1 MKLVA
6 TWIPRVI
13 TAQLAAALPH
23 NRLAISASALV
34 LAVSSL
40 LSLGC
45 GVTVNSSTGSAAG
58 QGGGGSTGAGAAGG
72 TGASGGIA
80 GQTIPVPS
88 VSQALT
94 GCANPNTGIA
104 GGDWGVGTNP
114 VYTFVDNQTPVVGE
128 PMYTSNT
135 IFWTSREN
143 GPGQSILM
151 AGAFTKVTKTA
162 RLALIPAGTID
173 WETLVRGSSTVISTT
188 QQGTT
193 GLSFIVPANFLA
205 GVYGFEIQDPSTS
218 PIFGLANA
226 PSLNWAIGVP
236 SVTEAAQA
244 LQHQVYDCGAE
255 QGGTLRIF
263 GKNFTA
269 SDQVILQLPTG
280 TAYSLKPSTLD
291 TNTITVAVPKTF
303 APGNYNMWVGSFPWD
318 ATSSAAAQ
326 ITVNSPLA
334 LSARK
339 VACSTLAG
347 DGVTDDT
354 KHLQSCLDW
363 YAPLAGSKE
372 VAYIAIPA
380 GTFVLTDQV
389 TTHPYEVLVGSS
401 SASTKFI
408 GRPRNLPP
416 VAWFKVSPH
425 FGMADLSLTAPA
437 NPNLLLTP
445 GIQTG
450 NPLTSGH
457 LFFNGVSFSSTSDAS
472 KGAESMFA
480 LAGPD
485 IQVYN
490 SFFLSNSNQVFD
502 INYGDG
508 GIVSGNEIVVND
520 YTGLGISDSQNII
533 FEKNRTHSQNTPG
546 QGKGNHSGGTGL
558 SISRGNSQW
567 GQSALSRDIY
577 VGYNTFDNMGSNDQQ
592 VITNDGDGGAY
603 FGPVASSNASTVTL
617 AHDPAWNWMGTT
629 NPQAAMIA
637 ILSGIGVGQY
647 SLIESYSGRTINLV
661 NPWKVPPDSSSVVV
675 ISQYELNMTI
685 AHNTITNTL
694 GTAIVLGDALEGVI
708 EDNTMT
714 NSGAGVLISAFG
726 PYGGPAAYGPVMN
739 TDVLRNTIAVGD
751 GNFIWHSVNTNVA
764 GIGIQVFPGCLE
776 SGLLVRNNIVA
787 SIDTIYNT
795 DGLNGVNA
803 NLIEQN
809 QANWNP
815 TFTDSQFLIQDNSPP
830 PS

>member
-1 MKLVA
+1 MTLIERS
-6 TWIPRVI
+6 IPRAQNAPVAVI
-13 TAQLAAALPH
+13 PRHGTLGISISLP
-23 NRLAISASALV
+23 V
-34 LAVSSL
+34 FAVSL
-40 LSLGC
+40 ILVGC
-45 GVTVNSSTGSAAG
+45 GLTINSTAGSGSSQSTGSA
-58 QGGGGSTGAGAAGG
+58 GGSGSSGDGGPAG
-72 TGASGGIA
+72 
-80 GQTIPVPS
+80 GQTIPAPGAL
-88 VSQALT
+88 QALT
-94 GCANPNTGIA
+94 GCANPNTGVA
-104 GGDWGVGTNP
+104 SGDWGVGTDP

-128 PMYTSNT
+128 PDYASNA

-143 GPGQSILM
+143 APGQSILLT
-151 AGAFTKVTKTA
+151 GAFTKVTKTA

-173 WETLVRGSSTVISTT
+173 WQTLVRGSSTVIPTT

-193 GLSFIVPANFLA
+193 GLSFIVPANFPA
-205 GVYGFEIQDPSTS
+205 GVYGFEIEDSSTS

-236 SVTEAAQA
+236 PVTEPAQA
-244 LQHQVYDCGAE
+244 LQHQVYDCGVE
-255 QGGTLRIF
+255 SGGTLRLF
-263 GKNFTA
+263 GKNFTSSA
-269 SDQVILQLPTG
+269 QVILQALSG
-280 TAYSLKPSTLD
+280 SAYSLKPSMVD
-291 TNTITVAVPKTF
+291 SNSITVPVPNTL
-303 APGNYNMWVGSFPWD
+303 APGNFTIWVGNSPWD
-318 ATSSAAAQ
+318 ATSSPAAQ
-326 ITVNSPLA
+326 ITVNAPLT
-334 LSARK
+334 LSVRN
-339 VACSTLAG
+339 VACSILAG

-363 YAPLAGSKE
+363 YAPIAGSKE
-372 VAYIAIPA
+372 VAYIAVPA

-389 TTHPYEVLVGSS
+389 TTHPFEVLVGSS
-401 SASTKFI
+401 SASTNFI

-416 VAWFKVSPH
+416 VAWFKVSPY
-425 FGMADLSLTAPA
+425 FGMANLSLTAPA
-437 NPNLLLTP
+437 NPNLLLSP

-457 LFFNGVSFSSTSDAS
+457 LFFSGVSFSSTSDAS

-546 QGKGNHSGGTGL
+546 QGNGAHSGGTGL

-577 VGYNTFDNMGSNDQQ
+577 VGYNTFDDMGSNDQQ
-592 VITNDGDGGAY
+592 VITNDGDGGSY
-603 FGPVASSNASTVTL
+603 FGPIATSSATTVTL

-629 NPQAAMIA
+629 NPQAAMMA
-637 ILSGIGVGQY
+637 ILSGTGVGQY
-647 SLIESYSGRTINLV
+647 SLIQSYSGRTINLV
-661 NPWKVPPDSSSVVV
+661 SPWKILPDTSSVVV

-685 AHNTITNTL
+685 ANNTITNTL
-694 GTAIVLGDALEGVI
+694 GAAIVLGDALEGLV
-708 EDNTMT
+708 EDNIMT
-714 NSGAGVLISAFG
+714 NAGAGVLISAFG

-739 TDVLRNTIAVGD
+739 TDVLRNTIAVGA
-751 GNFIWHSVNTNVA
+751 GNFIWHSVNTNIA
-764 GIGIQVFPGCLE
+764 GIGVQVFPGCLE
-776 SGLLVRNNIVA
+776 SGLLIRNNVVA

-795 DGLNGVNA
+795 DGLNGVNG

-809 QANWNP
+809 QAIWNP
-815 TFTDSQFLIQDNSPP
+815 TFSDPQFLIQDNSPP